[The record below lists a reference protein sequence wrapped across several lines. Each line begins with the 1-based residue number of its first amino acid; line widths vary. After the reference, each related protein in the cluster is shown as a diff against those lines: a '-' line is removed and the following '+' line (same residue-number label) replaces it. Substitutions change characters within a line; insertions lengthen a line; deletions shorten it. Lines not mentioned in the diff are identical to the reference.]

1 MKYFLYVIG
10 GHYGDEAKG
19 KITDIL
25 APHFDVVIRGS
36 GGANAG
42 HTIISNG
49 KKIALHLL
57 PAGVLHKEILSV
69 LGAEMMVDTSALEN
83 ELEESKRWNTSPKIM
98 ISAKANIVMDW
109 HKAFDGA
116 SEKTGQKIGT
126 TKRGIGPAAETKYSR
141 RWAVTMGDVLSKELD
156 KKIHRIVSELRVRL
170 VEQHDIFSEFREMK
184 LSEII
189 DADENSELGKALK
202 KYADEQTVAL
212 RKIAKSF
219 GNLIV
224 EDVGEV
230 ISQEKYKRVLGEGAQ
245 GTMLDPTF
253 GNLPY
258 TTSTPTTA
266 QGLSRGMQ
274 LEPKS
279 KDVIGVFKAYETR
292 VGEGPFPTEI
302 PGKLGEDLQKKGG
315 EFGATT
321 GRGRR
326 CGWFNLYE
334 AQYAVR
340 VNGLSWIAI
349 TKLDVLDELDE
360 IKVGIKPKGDSIEYK
375 IFKGWK
381 TDTTKCRDFDFLPK
395 EAKEYLLWLE
405 KQLVPLAIVSVGP
418 ERNETIFVDSFKKH
432 LEEAGV
438 RL

>member
-1 MKYFLYVIG
+1 LKYFLYVIG

-25 APHFDVVIRGS
+25 APHFDVVVRGA

-42 HTIISNG
+42 HTIISG
-49 KKIALHLL
+49 DKKIALHLL
-57 PAGVLHKEILSV
+57 PAGVLHKETLGI
-69 LGAEMMVDTSALEN
+69 LGAEMMIDTSALEN
-83 ELEESKRWNTSPKIM
+83 ELEEAKKWNPSPKIM
-98 ISAKANIVMDW
+98 ISGKANVVMDW

-116 SEKTGQKIGT
+116 GEKTGQKIGT

-141 RWAVTMGDVLSKELD
+141 RWAVTMSDVLSKDLD
-156 KKIHRIVSELRVRL
+156 KKIHRIVSELRLRL
-170 VEQHDIFSEFREMK
+170 VEQHDAFSKFRSMK
-184 LSEII
+184 VSEII
-189 DADENSELGKALK
+189 DADENSELGKVLK
-202 KYADEQTVAL
+202 KYADEQTASL
-212 RKIAKSF
+212 KKIEKLF
-219 GNLIV
+219 GSLIV

-230 ISQEKYKRVLGEGAQ
+230 VSQEKYKRILGEGAQ

-258 TTSTPTTA
+258 TTSTPTTT

-279 KDVIGVFKAYETR
+279 KEVVGVFKAYETR

-302 PGKLGEDLQKKGG
+302 PGRLGEELQKKGG

-326 CGWFNLYE
+326 CGWFNLHE
-334 AQYAVR
+334 AQFAVR
-340 VNGLSWIAI
+340 VNGLTWMAI

-360 IKVGIKPKGDSIEYK
+360 IKVGIKSKGDSVEYK
-375 IFKGWK
+375 TFKGWK
-381 TDTTKCRDFDFLPK
+381 TNTTKCRDFDSLPK

-418 ERNETIFVDSFKKH
+418 ERKETIFTDSFKKH
-432 LEEAGV
+432 LSEAGIK
-438 RL
+438 L